1 MGEIKIKRNYTF
13 WRHPVRWFKEIRLM
27 QNINAFANYE
37 WEHGGKEKCMQ
48 ATKDFITSGAIP
60 DFYKYRKY

>member
-1 MGEIKIKRNYTF
+1 
-13 WRHPVRWFKEIRLM
+13 M